1 MLPLQPLLRLLRPAT
16 AGHPVSSR
24 IRPEVCPP
32 SMFETSPSGFARWL
46 GKLVGGSTPAD
57 AAGRRLQEV
66 RDEFAYA
73 LAGIGT
79 QHASFLQH
87 RARHARSLRDLWLM
101 RAEVYGVIAVAT
113 CEAEAERR
121 IAGLNRFFPTRSP
134 RSGFA
139 PLQH

>member
-1 MLPLQPLLRLLRPAT
+1 MLPLRPLLRFARLAAPGAPL
-16 AGHPVSSR
+16 SSR

-32 SMFETSPSGFARWL
+32 STFEPQPGALTRWL
-46 GKLVGGSTPAD
+46 RWLAPASAGND
-57 AAGRRLQEV
+57 AAARRLQDV

-87 RARHARSLRDLWLM
+87 RIRHARSLRDLWQL
-101 RAEVYGVIAVAT
+101 RPEIYGVIAVAYS
-113 CEAEAERR
+113 EAEAERR
-121 IAGLNRFFPTRSP
+121 IAELNRFFPTRSP